1 MKYCNTCGNLNYDRV
16 RRCSVCNT
24 RFRKLKHINNGN
36 EENLPAIE
44 EYSKKN
50 VFSSPIPNYLTYTKK
65 MTNPKKKNLLFI
77 FPLMLIPGIGFMY
90 ASRWK
95 KGLFFLLAFAITT
108 TVDVITKVNGLYG
121 FIGVTTP
128 AYLTLIIWSIV
139 GSLKEIKSHNEE
151 VDNYYQKQPKIID
164 ADFSLNPKK

>member
-1 MKYCNTCGNLNYDRV
+1 M
-16 RRCSVCNT
+16 
-24 RFRKLKHINNGN
+24 
-36 EENLPAIE
+36 E
-44 EYSKKN
+44 
-50 VFSSPIPNYLTYTKK
+50 
-65 MTNPKKKNLLFI
+65 
-77 FPLMLIPGIGFMY
+77 
-90 ASRWK
+90 

-151 VDNYYQKQPKIID
+151 EDNYYQKQPKIID